1 MVAPNYAYAKRQK
14 EIAKKQKKLEKQNQK
29 SAKQEDP
36 VRGTST
42 EPALPE
48 KKDA

>member
-14 EIAKKQKKLEKQNQK
+14 EIAKKQKKQEKQNQK
-29 SAKQEDP
+29 SAKQEEP
-36 VRGTST
+36 SRSGTSD
-42 EPALPE
+42 PASPE